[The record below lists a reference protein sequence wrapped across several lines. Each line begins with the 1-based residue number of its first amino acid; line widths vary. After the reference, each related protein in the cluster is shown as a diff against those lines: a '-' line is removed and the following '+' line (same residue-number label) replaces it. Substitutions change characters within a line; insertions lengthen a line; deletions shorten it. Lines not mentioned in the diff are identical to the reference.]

1 MNKFALNHIKHSICK
16 LLLSLFFPFYFAKRI
31 PFDNINRHKRIDC
44 YRFINILKHHNDG
57 MLVPG
62 IHSLGLNFI
71 ISIVIT
77 KKDNNQI
84 CTLNPLVKSF
94 ANTLAYR
101 NIIGFEKFG
110 VIAPA

>member
-1 MNKFALNHIKHSICK
+1 MIKFAPNHIKHSICK

-31 PFDNINRHKRIDC
+31 PFDNINCRKRIDC
-44 YRFINILKHHNDG
+44 HRFINILKHYNDG

-62 IHSLGLNFI
+62 AHSLGLNFI

-94 ANTLAYR
+94 ANTLAYH
-101 NIIGFEKFG
+101 NIIGFEKFS
-110 VIAPA
+110 VIAAR